1 MSATAAD
8 EAGEDFLNVNGEIP
22 DLSDAEKALVGN
34 LMVSL
39 GGRAPTAAEKKHIMP
54 TRSSML

>member
-1 MSATAAD
+1 MSATTAD

-22 DLSDAEKALVGN
+22 DLSNAEKALVGN

-39 GGRAPTAAEKKHIMP
+39 GG
-54 TRSSML
+54 